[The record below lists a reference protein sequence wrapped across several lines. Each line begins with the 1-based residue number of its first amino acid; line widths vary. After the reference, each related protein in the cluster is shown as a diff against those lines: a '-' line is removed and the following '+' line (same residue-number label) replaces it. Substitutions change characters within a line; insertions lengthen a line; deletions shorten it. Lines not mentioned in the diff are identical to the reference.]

1 MNKVLLLDH
10 LLRRDRVVLGLAF
23 RPSLPR
29 HLLAAV
35 DQRVQVDLAGRVDVE
50 LGRLAILFTKQESFF
65 SKGPLL

>member
-1 MNKVLLLDH
+1 MLLLDH

-50 LGRLAILFTKQESFF
+50 LCRLAILFTKQESFF